1 MKYLAGLSAIFGL
14 ILLTGTATAQD
25 SSDTRPNVTVATV
38 TGKQLG
44 DRGRY
49 IGRVEAV
56 STVNIVARVEGFL
69 EQRNF
74 QEGGSVKKGDLL
86 YVIEKGLY
94 EADVANSKA
103 ELEGA
108 QATLK
113 NATIDL
119 ERQRIL
125 LSKGDVPQS
134 TYDSALATVGQDQ
147 ASVDEAKA
155 GLDTS
160 NINLGYTE
168 IRSPIDGRI
177 SKSNIDVGNLV
188 DSNSGTLATITS
200 VDPINVSFYMGERD
214 LIGDRRAGLIGD
226 DSGKLKVKLTLTDGD
241 PYDTAGE
248 ITYVGTIVEEGSD
261 TVEIRAT
268 FANPKN
274 ILIPGQF
281 VNVTIEEAQPQTTLV
296 VPQSAVQLDNKGHFV
311 FLVDSSDKI
320 VRQDVELGRQYG
332 ALWAVTSGLKD
343 GEKVVVQGIQRVS
356 PGDTVNPVQTTQ

>member
-1 MKYLAGLSAIFGL
+1 MKYVSGLTTILGL
-14 ILLTGTATAQD
+14 LLLTIAATAQEQ
-25 SSDTRPNVTVATV
+25 SASKPNVTVATV
-38 TGKQLG
+38 AGEQLG
-44 DRGRY
+44 NRGSY
-49 IGRVEAV
+49 IGRVQAV

-74 QEGGSVKKGDLL
+74 QEGGTVKKGDLL
-86 YVIEKGLY
+86 YVIEKGIY
-94 EADVANSKA
+94 EADVASSKA
-103 ELEGA
+103 QLEGA

-125 LSKGDVPQS
+125 LSKDDVPQS

-147 ASVDEAKA
+147 ASVDEAQA
-155 GLDTS
+155 SLDTS

-188 DSNSGTLATITS
+188 NSNSGTLTTITS
-200 VDPINVSFYMGERD
+200 VDPIKVSFYMGEKD
-214 LIGDRRAGLIGD
+214 LIKDRRAGLID
-226 DSGKLKVKLTLTDGD
+226 DDNGSLKVKLTLSDGE
-241 PYDTAGE
+241 PFDTVGS
-248 ITYVGTIVEEGSD
+248 ITYVGTTVDENSD
-261 TVEIRAT
+261 TVEIQAT

-281 VNVTIEEAQPQTTLV
+281 VNVAIEEAQPQTTLV
-296 VPQSAVQLDNKGHFV
+296 VPQSAVQLDSKGHFV
-311 FLVDSSDKI
+311 FLVDGSDKI
-320 VRQDVELGRQYG
+320 VRQDVDLGRQYG
-332 ALWAVTSGLKD
+332 ALWAVASGLKE

-356 PGDTVNPVQTTQ
+356 PGVTVNPVEIKQ